1 MRAGPLSLRL
11 TDVRNGGAMI
21 STDDQGTGGSDL
33 CTFPHMRNSGTFQ
46 SRCKSKKRRKKGASQ
61 KKPEPMST
69 AVPLAETL
77 RLPVL
82 VLFASWVQYVWMGM
96 RAGKSRKVHKIA
108 PPAMNG
114 PPDFECRMR
123 VFANQAEQ
131 APHFIAS
138 VLLSAIMADPRL
150 AAAIGAAWIVIR
162 TMYALAYT
170 PENCKG
176 GKFMAK
182 VVRWTVPA
190 YLCINV
196 NYIIAMGFAV
206 KGLAGW

>member
-1 MRAGPLSLRL
+1 
-11 TDVRNGGAMI
+11 
-21 STDDQGTGGSDL
+21 
-33 CTFPHMRNSGTFQ
+33 MRNSGTFQ
-46 SRCKSKKRRKKGASQ
+46 SRCKRKKNE
-61 KKPEPMST
+61 KKETPENPEPMST

-77 RLPVL
+77 RLPML

-96 RAGKSRKVHKIA
+96 RVGKSRRVHKIA
-108 PPAMNG
+108 PPSMSG